1 MAFVNPY
8 SERYRTK
15 MTITE
20 TISLGFIAIEVA
32 VILIAIIWAIIYFR
46 KEIFIAL
53 YIALG
58 LGVIS
63 FILGSIIKY
72 IMGLT

>member
-15 MTITE
+15 MTITD
-20 TISLGFIAIEVA
+20 TISIEVA